1 MYCCFLMVTQYIS
14 NALLEIDAMTNDEY
28 MIECKVE
35 RMTDKIDARYMNGEY
50 SDSQYREEMK
60 KIDEWAEIEY
70 RKIAA

>member
-1 MYCCFLMVTQYIS
+1 MVMPYIS
-14 NALLEIDAMTNDEY
+14 NALLEIDVMTSDEY

-35 RMTDKIDARYMNGEY
+35 RMTDKIDARYMNGEL
-50 SDSQYREEMK
+50 SDSQYHEEMK

>member
-1 MYCCFLMVTQYIS
+1 
-14 NALLEIDAMTNDEY
+14 LEIDAMTNDEY

>member
-1 MYCCFLMVTQYIS
+1 MVTQYIS

>member
-1 MYCCFLMVTQYIS
+1 MVMPYIS

-60 KIDEWAEIEY
+60 KIDEWAESEY